1 MNEPV
6 KAVARALRHRHDR
19 RHRAEDEDIPECWMN
34 DAHAAIDAF
43 LAAVREPSEQVKA
56 AGLGPR
62 HFAGPITSWRIM
74 IDALRDELLSSPGDG
89 S

>member
-1 MNEPV
+1 MNDPM
-6 KAVARALRHRHDR
+6 KAVARALRRRHDGH
-19 RHRAEDEDIPECWMN
+19 HRPEHEDIPEWWMN

-56 AGLGPR
+56 AGLAPT
-62 HFAGPITSWRIM
+62 HFSGPITSWRTM
-74 IDALRDELLSSPGDG
+74 IDALRAELLLPPGDG